1 VAIPASTVADTP
13 HLREKT
19 AKVGVIGRALAI
31 FRVDHL
37 LIYRDRKPDQT
48 RDLKFIELILSY
60 MATPQYLRRRL
71 FPITPDLRYAG
82 ILPPL
87 RTANH
92 PLEASSK
99 KLKIGE
105 IRDGAIIKS
114 SGNRSL
120 VDIGVEKPALLFISH
135 PVSGRISVRVKS
147 INRDLTVETVRR
159 KDIPLYWGFQVEAT
173 TRTLDEVAGSNRF
186 DLKIATSRFGNSLSE
201 EAGKLTRSWSEAK
214 GILVA
219 FGSPNEGVREIL
231 LRRGCNTEDFFDFVV
246 NTMRDQGTE
255 TVRVEEAVISSL
267 SAFNLLAEN

>member
-1 VAIPASTVADTP
+1 MAIPASTVADTP

-31 FRVDHL
+31 FRVDRL
-37 LIYRDRKPDQT
+37 LIYKDRGTEQT
-48 RDLKFIELILSY
+48 QDLKFIELILSY
-60 MATPQYLRRRL
+60 MATPQYLKRRL

-120 VDIGVEKPALLFISH
+120 VDIGVEKPALLSNSH
-135 PVSGRISVRVKS
+135 PVSGKVSVKVKS

-159 KDIPLYWGFQVEAT
+159 EDIPIYWGFQVEAT
-173 TRTLDEVAGSNRF
+173 ARPLDKVAGSKRF
-186 DLKIATSRFGNSLSE
+186 NLKIATSRLGSSISE
-201 EAGKLTRSWSEAK
+201 EARKLARRWSEAK
-214 GILVA
+214 SVLVA

-231 LRRGCNTEDFFDFVV
+231 SRRGCNVDDLFDFMV
-246 NTMRDQGTE
+246 NTMRSQGTE
-255 TVRVEEAVISSL
+255 TVRVEEAVISTL
-267 SAFNLLAEN
+267 SAFNLLAED